1 MEQPKSNPLKNY
13 FRQYKMYIRL
23 PSGTSYYKP
32 NVVEFTE
39 GGELGILAMTGRDEL
54 ILKNPDALL
63 NGEALV
69 EVISSCVPGVKNPRL
84 LLSNDIDAL
93 MTAIKAATYNDKIE
107 TDVACPNCGHVNSF
121 KVDLEHV
128 VNGMTYLDPEYVVNL
143 SNGLSVFV
151 KPYGFNEVLTLLHV
165 QFEQSKITKNLANDR
180 VSENEKIKIFGVSFT
195 ELAKVTYHL
204 IANSIVRVVNE
215 ADGIDVSSPEHIRE
229 FLHNIEKHDIDQ
241 ISEMIDHINRVGIEK
256 QFPATCEKCNHEWKS
271 EIDFNPVNF
280 S

>member
-1 MEQPKSNPLKNY
+1 MEQAKFNPLKNY

-23 PSGTSYYKP
+23 PSGTGYYKP
-32 NVVEFTE
+32 GVVDFTE
-39 GGELGILAMTGRDEL
+39 SGELGILAMTGRDEL

-69 EVISSCVPGVKNPRL
+69 EVIGSCVPGVKDPRQ

-93 MTAIKAATYNDKIE
+93 MTAIKTATYNDKIE
-107 TDVACPNCGHVNSF
+107 TEVACPACGHENSF
-121 KVDLEHV
+121 KVNLQHV
-128 VNGMTYLDPEYVVNL
+128 LDTMTYLEPEYVVNL

-195 ELAKVTYHL
+195 ELTKVTYHL
-204 IANSIVRVVNE
+204 IAKSIVRVVNE
-215 ADGIDVSSPEHIRE
+215 ADGVDVSSPEHIQE

-241 ISEMIDHINRVGIEK
+241 ISEMIDQINCVGIEK
-256 QFPATCEKCNHEWKS
+256 QFDAVCEKCQHTWKS
-271 EIDFNPVNF
+271 ELDFNPVNF

>member
-1 MEQPKSNPLKNY
+1 MEQAKFNPLKNY
-13 FRQYKMYIRL
+13 FRQYKMYIRI
-23 PSGTSYYKP
+23 PSGTSYYAP

-69 EVISSCVPGVKNPRL
+69 EVIGSCVPGVKNPRA

-93 MTAIKAATYNDKIE
+93 MTAIKTATYNDNIE
-107 TDVACPNCGHVNSF
+107 TDVVCPACGHTNNF
-121 KVDLEHV
+121 KVDLQNV
-128 VNGMTYLDPEYVVNL
+128 LDGMTYLEPEYVVNL

-151 KPYGFNEVLTLLHV
+151 KPYGFNEVLTLLQV
-165 QFEQSKITKNLANDR
+165 QFEQSKITKNLTNEKI
-180 VSENEKIKIFGVSFT
+180 SENEKIKIFGVSFT
-195 ELAKVTYHL
+195 ELSKVTYHL

-215 ADGIDVSSPEHIRE
+215 AAGIDVRSSEHIRE
-229 FLHNIEKHDIDQ
+229 FLYNIDKHDIDQ
-241 ISEMIDHINRVGIEK
+241 ISEMINEINRVGVQK
-256 QFPATCEKCNHEWKS
+256 QFDASCEKCNHTWKS